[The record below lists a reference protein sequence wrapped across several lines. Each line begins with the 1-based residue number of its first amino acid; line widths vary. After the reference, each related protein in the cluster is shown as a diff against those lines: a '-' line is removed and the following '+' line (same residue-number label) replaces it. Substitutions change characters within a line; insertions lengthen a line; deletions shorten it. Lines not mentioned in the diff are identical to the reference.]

1 MNNSKYN
8 HNNNNWN
15 NSNGNDNYNN
25 YGIFG
30 NVSVTGIDS
39 GNYCDD
45 NCINEMRQQGF
56 KDNVL
61 NRWKLTIYN
70 GNVSQACRYYYYDE
84 WCHQHC
90 IFGTCKNENQCK
102 GNHRHNLT
110 YLIEKK
116 EFKQAKLL
124 CQYLLHF
131 YTTRCVKQN
140 MNKKR
145 AWIAHLHWKLAQVYA
160 KDGFSNYYDY
170 KMAQSHYEHAIKVCY
185 CRCYAF
191 LVVLVFVF
199 WFFLFGILFFSFSYF
214 FLTCCFFVSFFSL
227 QLF

>member
-1 MNNSKYN
+1 M
-8 HNNNNWN
+8 HNNVNVNHYNTNYNTNYNN
-15 NSNGNDNYNN
+15 NYNN

-30 NVSVTGIDS
+30 NVSVTTMNS
-39 GNYCDD
+39 GNFGNDGA
-45 NCINEMRQQGF
+45 INEMRQKGF

-61 NRWKLTIYN
+61 NGWKLMIYN
-70 GNVSQACRYYYYDE
+70 GNVALACQYYYYDE

-90 IFGTCKNENQCK
+90 IFGNCKNENHCK
-102 GNHRHNLT
+102 GSHRHNLT

-170 KMAQSHYEHAIKVCY
+170 KMAQSHYQHAIKVCT
-185 CRCYAF
+185 CC
-191 LVVLVFVF
+191 LVFF
-199 WFFLFGILFFSFSYF
+199 FFFLGLWLFFGCCYF
-214 FLTCCFFVSFFSL
+214 TAHFAFIHCF
-227 QLF
+227 